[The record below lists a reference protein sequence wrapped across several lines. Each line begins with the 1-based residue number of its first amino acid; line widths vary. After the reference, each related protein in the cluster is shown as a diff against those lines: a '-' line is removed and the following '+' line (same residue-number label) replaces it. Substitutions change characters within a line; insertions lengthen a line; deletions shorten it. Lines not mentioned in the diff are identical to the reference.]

1 MAKRYS
7 KVFATLLLV
16 LMATV
21 SLAGQDS
28 MAMTGPAVPPR
39 WMSSTWCEAAGL
51 PAGELPVLPK
61 RAQFRGPANFTYNAP
76 VFSAGLNRRFDTGPD
91 YSLDSGLSSQPDPLV
106 S

>member
-7 KVFATLLLV
+7 KVFATLLLM

-28 MAMTGPAVPPR
+28 MAMAGPAAPPAGCHH
-39 WMSSTWCEAAGL
+39 WCEAAGF
-51 PAGELPVLPK
+51 PARELPVLPK
-61 RAQFRGPANFTYNAP
+61 RTQFRGPANFTYNAP

-91 YSLDSGLSSQPDPLV
+91 YSLDSGLSSQLDPLV

>member
-7 KVFATLLLV
+7 KLFATLLLV

-28 MAMTGPAVPPR
+28 MAMTGPAAPQLDVINMVR
-39 WMSSTWCEAAGL
+39 SRRL

-61 RAQFRGPANFTYNAP
+61 RTQFRGPANFTYNAP

-91 YSLDSGLSSQPDPLV
+91 YSLDSGLSSQLDPLV